1 MESSDIF
8 KNYFGV
14 FRDIIRMMH
23 STNSLEEVL
32 NLGVRRTS
40 KVLNA
45 KGALVR
51 LLNKT
56 THQLE
61 VRAAWG
67 MDKRYLSK
75 GPVSSDKLLPWDKG
89 GKKIHIIS
97 DILNAPQ
104 VAYPQ
109 HAWDQGIR
117 MMLDI
122 PLIVNSQVIGLMR
135 IYLTEPRQFLDDEL
149 DFMITVAEQFA
160 CVIERLRL
168 MENQKA
174 HYNHLAL
181 HMEKMSSLGRM
192 AAGIAHEINNPL
204 AGILLYSSSLIKK
217 VPPESPLE
225 EGLQIIMSETQ
236 RCKVIIQGLL
246 EFSRDQEPQKAPANV
261 NDILDKALTILNNEF
276 YIHHIRIDEDL
287 ENNLPLTLLDE
298 NQIEQVLINIL
309 LNAAHA
315 IEKDGII
322 SIKTRMDIEHA
333 KLSIEIADNGC
344 GISVKEIGKIF
355 DPFFST
361 KPSGTGLGL
370 ALSYGIIKNHQGDIR
385 VESQSGKGSCFI
397 IDLPI
402 LPSDLQKKE
411 GSGDLK

>member
-23 STNSLEEVL
+23 AKNNLEEVL
-32 NLGVRRTS
+32 NLGVRETS
-40 KVLNA
+40 KVLHA

-51 LLNKT
+51 LLNKET
-56 THQLE
+56 QQLE

-67 MDKRYLSK
+67 MDESYLCKEPLTSK
-75 GPVSSDKLLPWDKG
+75 KLLIWGNDDR
-89 GKKIHIIS
+89 KIHIIT

-104 VAYPQ
+104 VVNPRI
-109 HAWDQGIR
+109 AWEGGIR
-117 MMLDI
+117 MMLDV
-122 PLIVNSQVIGLMR
+122 PLSISSQIIGLMR
-135 IYLTEPRQFLDDEL
+135 IYLTSPREFSDDEL
-149 DFMITVAEQFA
+149 DFMITIAEQFA
-160 CVIERLRL
+160 CIIERVRL

-174 HYNHLAL
+174 QYNHLAL

-204 AGILLYSSSLIKK
+204 AGILLYSSNLIKK
-217 VPPESPLE
+217 VPSQSPLE

-246 EFSRDQEPQKAPANV
+246 EFSRDNEPQKVPANV
-261 NDILDKALTILNNEF
+261 NDILDKALSILNNEF
-276 YIHHIRIDEDL
+276 FIHHIRIDEDL
-287 ENNLPLTLLDE
+287 ENNLPLILLDAD
-298 NQIEQVLINIL
+298 QIEQVLINIL

-322 SIKTRMDIEHA
+322 SIKIRMDVEQA
-333 KLSIEIADNGC
+333 KLSIEIADNGR
-344 GISVKEIGKIF
+344 GITEKEMGKIF

-361 KPSGTGLGL
+361 KSNGTGLGL
-370 ALSYGIIKNHQGDIR
+370 AVSYGIIRNHQGNIR
-385 VESQSGKGSCFI
+385 VESRLGKGSYFT

-402 LPSDLQKKE
+402 LPE
-411 GSGDLK
+411 ASGKAEERGD

>member
-1 MESSDIF
+1 
-8 KNYFGV
+8 
-14 FRDIIRMMH
+14 MMH
-23 STNSLEEVL
+23 AKNNLEEVL
-32 NLGVRRTS
+32 NLGVKKTS
-40 KVLNA
+40 EVLNA
-45 KGALVR
+45 RGGLIR
-51 LLNKT
+51 LLNKET
-56 THQLE
+56 QQLE

-75 GPVSSDKLLPWDKG
+75 GPVSSNKLLTWNND
-89 GKKIHIIS
+89 GKKIHIIT

-109 HAWDQGIR
+109 LAWDEGIR

-122 PLIVNSQVIGLMR
+122 PLTVSFQIIGHMR
-135 IYLTEPRQFLDDEL
+135 IYLTKQRQFSDDEL
-149 DFMITVAEQFA
+149 DFMITIAEQFA
-160 CVIERLRL
+160 CIIERVRL
-168 MENQKA
+168 MESQKA
-174 HYNHLAL
+174 QYNHLAL

-204 AGILLYSSSLIKK
+204 AGILLYSSSLVKK
-217 VPPESPLE
+217 APPQSPLE

-246 EFSRDQEPQKAPANV
+246 EFSRDNEPQKAPANV
-261 NDILDKALTILNNEF
+261 NDILRKALTIINNEF

-287 ENNLPLTLLDE
+287 ENNLPSILLDE
-298 NQIEQVLINIL
+298 NQIEQVFINIL

-322 SIKTRMDIEHA
+322 SIKTRVDSKHA

-344 GISVKEIGKIF
+344 GINGKKISKIF

-370 ALSYGIIKNHQGDIR
+370 AVSYGIIRNHQGDVR
-385 VESQSGKGSCFI
+385 VESRLGKGSRFI

-402 LPSDLQKKE
+402 LPLDLGKK
-411 GSGDLK
+411 GGGI

>member
-23 STNSLEEVL
+23 ATNSLEEVL
-32 NLGVRRTS
+32 NLGVQRTS
-40 KVLNA
+40 KVLHA

-51 LLNKT
+51 LLNKET
-56 THQLE
+56 QQLE

-67 MDKRYLSK
+67 MDKLYLSK
-75 GPVSSDKLLPWDKG
+75 GPVSSDKLLTGDND
-89 GKKIHIIS
+89 GKKIHIIT

-109 HAWDQGIR
+109 HAWDHGVR

-122 PLIVNSQVIGLMR
+122 PLTVSFQVIGFMR
-135 IYLTEPRQFLDDEL
+135 IYLTEPRQFSDDEL
-149 DFMITVAEQFA
+149 DFMITIAEQFA
-160 CVIERLRL
+160 CIIERTRL

-174 HYNHLAL
+174 QYNHLAI

-204 AGILLYSSSLIKK
+204 AGILLYSSNLIKK
-217 VPPESPLE
+217 VPPQSPLE
-225 EGLQIIMSETQ
+225 EGLQIIMTETQ

-246 EFSRDQEPQKAPANV
+246 EFSRDNEPQKAPANV

-276 YIHHIRIDEDL
+276 YINHIRIDEDL
-287 ENNLPLTLLDE
+287 ENEMPSIFLDE
-298 NQIEQVLINIL
+298 NQIEQVFINIL

-322 SIKTRMDIEHA
+322 SIKTRMDAAHA
-333 KLSIEIADNGC
+333 KASIEIADNGC
-344 GISVKEIGKIF
+344 GINEKEISKIF

-370 ALSYGIIKNHQGDIR
+370 AISYGIIKSHEGDIR
-385 VESQSGKGSCFI
+385 VESRSGKGSRFT

-402 LPSDLQKKE
+402 PPKDLRKKGE
-411 GSGDLK
+411 LDLA

>member
-1 MESSDIF
+1 
-8 KNYFGV
+8 
-14 FRDIIRMMH
+14 MMH
-23 STNSLEEVL
+23 ATNSLEEVL

-40 KVLNA
+40 KALRA

-51 LLNKT
+51 LLNKET
-56 THQLE
+56 QQLE

-75 GPVSSDKLLPWDKG
+75 GPVSSDKLLTWDNE

-97 DILNAPQ
+97 DVLNAPQ

-109 HAWDQGIR
+109 QAWDEGIR

-122 PLIVNSQVIGLMR
+122 PLTVSFQIIGHMR
-135 IYLTEPRQFLDDEL
+135 IYLAEPRQFSDDEL
-149 DFMITVAEQFA
+149 DFMITIAEQFA
-160 CVIERLRL
+160 CIIERVRL

-174 HYNHLAL
+174 QYNHLAL
-181 HMEKMSSLGRM
+181 HMEKMSSMGRM

-204 AGILLYSSSLIKK
+204 AGILLYSSSLVKK
-217 VPPESPLE
+217 APPQSPLE

-246 EFSRDQEPQKAPANV
+246 EFSRDNEPQKAPANV
-261 NDILDKALTILNNEF
+261 NDILSKALTILNNEF

-287 ENNLPLTLLDE
+287 ESNLSPILLDE
-298 NQIEQVLINIL
+298 NQIEQVFINIL

-322 SIKTRMDIEHA
+322 SIKTRVDLKHA

-344 GISVKEIGKIF
+344 GMNEKEIRKIF

-370 ALSYGIIKNHQGDIR
+370 AVSYGIIRNHQGSIR
-385 VESQSGKGSCFI
+385 VESRLGKGSRFI

-402 LPSDLQKKE
+402 LPLDLGKE
-411 GSGDLK
+411 GGRDLE